1 MKRIYMALALISG
14 LAFGAKAQTIDLWT
28 FADVDSCIHL
38 GENFDTVSS
47 AAKPLGIYGIASWGP
62 DMLQVGD
69 QVLWKW
75 SFSHYLTEAEAAAQ
89 TPPVPFEDRYF
100 WLTGS
105 TLQQDIPDSSYVAV
119 FSFDKIDSIS
129 MLLDWNRWQQYGL
142 DSIRLYGP
150 PHETFVNGQAY
161 GFFVHVYGV
170 DDASNPLN
178 TDNDKTNNWAVQ
190 KVIWNSPSCTRTGGT
205 SIGDI
210 LVPKEKESLTIYP
223 NPATTEFSF
232 DYALP
237 VYSMAHV
244 SITDVTGRVVYRKGY
259 GNITPGAHKY
269 TVDISKLTPG
279 MYTVEFQTD
288 EKRAITKLTVK

>member
-14 LAFGAKAQTIDLWT
+14 LAFGAKAQTIDLWA

-38 GENFDTVSS
+38 GETFDTVSS
-47 AAKPLGIYGIASWGP
+47 VQKPLGIYGIATWGP
-62 DMLQVGD
+62 DALLTGD

-75 SFSHYLTEAEAAAQ
+75 SFSHYLTQAEADAQ
-89 TPPVPFEDRYF
+89 TPPVPFSSRYF

-105 TLQQDIPDSSYVAV
+105 TLTQDIPDSSYVSV
-119 FSFDKIDSIS
+119 FSFEAVDSIS
-129 MLLDWNRWQQYGL
+129 MLLDWARWQQYGT
-142 DSIRLYGP
+142 DSIKLYGP

-170 DDASNPLN
+170 DDASSPLN
-178 TDNDKTNNWAVQ
+178 TDNDKQNNWAVQ
-190 KVIWNSPSCTRTGGT
+190 KVIWNSPSCTRSPL

-210 LVPKEKESLTIYP
+210 IVPKERESLVVYP
-223 NPATTEFSF
+223 NPATTEMNF

-237 VYSMAHV
+237 VYSNAFV
-244 SITDVTGRVVYRKGY
+244 SISDATGRVVYRKNY
-259 GNITPGAHKY
+259 GNVAPGNHKY
-269 TVDISKLTPG
+269 TVDISKLVSG